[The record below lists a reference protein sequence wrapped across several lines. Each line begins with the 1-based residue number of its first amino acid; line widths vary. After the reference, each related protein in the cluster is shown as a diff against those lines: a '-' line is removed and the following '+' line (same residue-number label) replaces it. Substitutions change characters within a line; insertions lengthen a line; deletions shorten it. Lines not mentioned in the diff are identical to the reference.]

1 MIPEKWRVIAV
12 VLIGF
17 WVSRP
22 LTARAADSSPST
34 PPPSDAPSAAP
45 PSDAAPAAAPS
56 AAPSAPAPA
65 PSEPPPPAAPP
76 STAEPPK
83 PAAPAP
89 PPKKVDAA
97 AKADAAERFERGL
110 KLFDSGDNSGALA
123 EFKRIYEI
131 IPNPLV
137 LYNIGLVYAAMGRPV
152 DAVDALGPAL
162 KGGGLSPAEQSRGQQ
177 VLTDQTARIARLFVT
192 TTPEGARIEIDNVEV
207 SKTPLSAPLRL
218 AEGTHVI
225 GAIAEGYAPARKE
238 VVVAGNT
245 STNLHLDL
253 IATQG
258 KRLANLAVHTPLAGA
273 DVIVDGERVAQ
284 TPLSTSITLTSGH
297 HSVELKRAGYV
308 SAHREIDLGEG
319 ATADLALE
327 LSIDQGALASEGGM
341 LAIQASESPAE
352 LTVDGARLGLYTAPV
367 RLPRGPHH
375 LTVEVA
381 GFFPSERDVDIDPTR
396 PNLVQIALVPTPET
410 RESHHKAAMFHRTWG
425 IAGVIGGA
433 VIAGAG
439 TVLAVLGG
447 SQKSEGQKDL
457 DAINQKANNSIPP
470 CDYRN
475 GFAAEPDGTSYTCDT
490 ARSDAQKKIDSGKT
504 KALIGY
510 VGIGAG
516 VAVAATGVIL
526 WLTGEDPNK
535 YEHLSGGARRGP
547 RFAVVPDPT
556 GTGAALRVTF

>member
-1 MIPEKWRVIAV
+1 MISGKWRFFAAV
-12 VLIGF
+12 LVGF
-17 WVSRP
+17 WVSQP
-22 LTARAADSSPST
+22 LAARAADTAPNAA
-34 PPPSDAPSAAP
+34 PPSDAPSAAP
-45 PSDAAPAAAPS
+45 SSDAAPGAAPTP
-56 AAPSAPAPA
+56 APSAPAPA
-65 PSEPPPPAAPP
+65 PAEPPRPVAAPNNP
-76 STAEPPK
+76 EPPK
-83 PAAPAP
+83 PPAPVP

-110 KLFDSGDNSGALA
+110 KLFDAGDNSGALA

-152 DAVDALGPAL
+152 DAVDALEPAL
-162 KGGGLSPAEQSRGQQ
+162 KSGGLSPAEQSRGQQ

-218 AEGTHVI
+218 AEGSHVI

-245 STNLHLDL
+245 STSLHLDL
-253 IATQG
+253 IATEG
-258 KRLANLAVHTPLAGA
+258 KRLANLSVHTPLAAA

-284 TPLSTSITLTSGH
+284 TPLSTSITLVSGH
-297 HSVELKRAGYV
+297 HNIELKRTGYV

-327 LSIDQGALASEGGM
+327 LAIDQAALASEGGM
-341 LAIQASESPAE
+341 LAVQASESPAE
-352 LTVDGARLGLYTAPV
+352 LTVDGMRLGLYTAPV

-375 LTVEVA
+375 LSVEVA
-381 GFFPSERDVDIDPTR
+381 GFFPAERDVDVDPTR
-396 PNLVQIALVPTPET
+396 PNLVQLTLVPTPET
-410 RESHHKAAMFHRTWG
+410 RESHRKTAMFHRTWG

-439 TVLAVLGG
+439 TVLAVVGG
-447 SQKSEGQKDL
+447 SQKSQGQKDL
-457 DAINQKANNSIPP
+457 DAINEKANNSVPP

-490 ARSDAQKKIDSGKT
+490 ARSDAQKQIDSGKA
-504 KALIGY
+504 KAIIGY
-510 VGIGAG
+510 ASIGAG

-526 WLTGEDPNK
+526 WLTGDDPDK
-535 YEHLSGGARRGP
+535 YEHLGGGERRGP

-556 GTGAALRVTF
+556 GTGAALRLTF